1 MDKWRNFF
9 ESSGQDIWTVID
21 KAIGVA
27 AADFPQELRLRRDG
41 LTERMYTA
49 HLLHLQD
56 HEEDVQPRGSDKTN
70 ATSGVYHRDEELE
83 EENDDEPQQQRH
95 RRDSDD
101 AARGMIR
108 DRDRLDDVR
117 DTDLLAA
124 LDEWDQEGMYVK
136 EIMNIKE
143 SIRDIDQPESDIME
157 QLNKL
162 EDLNLSVEL
171 LQRTEIGKE
180 VNVLRKH
187 SSRRVRAFAKKI
199 VRSWKDLVDEWVRT
213 CQQPNPTAIGNDQSG
228 VAEEEEGLP
237 SPPLDEGAL
246 LAARTASLEMS
257 QFFDF
262 MDDDLSAAGSGPS
275 PNSNNLSDDFG
286 SQPDSRRKNDST
298 DQRYRAGSPPED
310 HDSRAQ
316 KGGAGIHK
324 VDKHRPTAVESKPSH
339 NNVRNSLTSANTFRK
354 PPTSTNG
361 SKPSDGNAVSNRP
374 ANGQSQEKPRA
385 DYSKKPDARP
395 ASNLTSKPK
404 LETSKSGP
412 AIKPKAAGEIDVSEK
427 FLLAKRKLAEGY
439 QQINEAKKQR
449 TVQALDLT
457 DLPKGGPKSARPPQ
471 AHHVK
476 PGQNRGWMNGRR

>member
-1 MDKWRNFF
+1 MDNWRNFF
-9 ESSGQDIWTVID
+9 ESSGQDIWTIID

-70 ATSGVYHRDEELE
+70 ATSGVYHRDEEQE
-83 EENDDEPQQQRH
+83 EENDDEERH
-95 RRDSDD
+95 RRDCDDD
-101 AARGMIR
+101 AAREMIR
-108 DRDRLDDVR
+108 DRPDDTR
-117 DTDLLAA
+117 DTDLLAT

-143 SIRDIDQPESDIME
+143 SIRDVDQPESDVME
-157 QLNKL
+157 QLHKL

-180 VNVLRKH
+180 VNGLRKH
-187 SSRRVRAFAKKI
+187 SSKRVRAFAKRI
-199 VRSWKDLVDEWVRT
+199 VRSWKDLVDEWVKT
-213 CQQPNPTAIGNDQSG
+213 CQQSHPTANGNDQSG
-228 VAEEEEGLP
+228 FVEEEEGLP

-286 SQPDSRRKNDST
+286 SLPDSRRKNGT
-298 DQRYRAGSPPED
+298 DLRYRSGSPNQD
-310 HDSRAQ
+310 HDSRALN
-316 KGGAGIHK
+316 GGASIHK
-324 VDKHRPTAVESKPSH
+324 VDKHRPTAVESRPSH
-339 NNVRNSLTSANTFRK
+339 NVRNGVASTNSFRK

-361 SKPSDGNAVSNRP
+361 AKPTDGSTVINRP
-374 ANGQSQEKPRA
+374 ANGHSQQKPSS
-385 DYSKKPDARP
+385 DYTKKSDARP
-395 ASNLTSKPK
+395 ASNFSTTKPK
-404 LETSKSGP
+404 METSKQGL
-412 AIKPKAAGEIDVSEK
+412 AIKPRAAGEIDVSEK

-471 AHHVK
+471 AHVK
-476 PGQNRGWMNGRR
+476 PGQNRGWTNGRR